1 MWEIPNALPGGTIM
15 ADPQFKT
22 EPIGKLGIIA
32 LQGCEEM
39 ARKINYYLVNSRKD
53 RPNDHFEG
61 YHKDSYIIDAQF
73 VRFGTGEGKCVIH
86 ESVRGYDI
94 FILCDPFN
102 WGVTYNMYG
111 TEHHMGPDE
120 HYADLKRALSAIE
133 GKAKR
138 ITVLMPMLYEGRQH
152 KRTARESLDCADML
166 REICYGYDVEN
177 IITFDAHDPRVQ
189 NAIPQKGFESI
200 QPSYQF
206 VKALCRNVSDI
217 QIDNE
222 HMMIVSPDEGGMG
235 RCISL
240 ASILGLELGA
250 FYKLRDYTKVVN
262 GSNPILRHE
271 FLGDSIGGKDVIVI
285 DDMISSG
292 GSMIEVAVK
301 LKQIG
306 AKRIFVYSSFGL
318 FCNGFEEFDKAYAD
332 GLIDRVFTT
341 NLIYNSP
348 ELLSKPWYVNID
360 MSKYCAYI
368 VDTLNHDESL
378 ASLLDPRDRIYNKLA
393 EYGFGPLAE
402 KK

>member
-1 MWEIPNALPGGTIM
+1 M

-22 EPIGKLGIIA
+22 EPIGKLGMIA
-32 LQGCEEM
+32 LKGCEEM
-39 ARKINYYLVNSRKD
+39 AQKIDYYLVRSRKE

-61 YHKDSYIIDAQF
+61 YHKDSYIIDAEF
-73 VRFGTGEGKCVIH
+73 VRFGTGEGKCVIR
-86 ESVRGYDI
+86 ESVRGYDM

-111 TEHHMGPDE
+111 TDHHYGPDE

-152 KRTARESLDCADML
+152 KRTSRESLDCADML
-166 REICYGYDVEN
+166 RELCYNYGVDNV
-177 IITFDAHDPRVQ
+177 ITFDAHDPRVQ
-189 NAIPQKGFESI
+189 NAIPQKGFESV

-206 VKALCRNVSDI
+206 IKALCKNVDDI
-217 QIDNE
+217 QIDDD
-222 HMMIVSPDEGGMG
+222 HIMIVSPDEGGMG

-240 ASILGLELGA
+240 ASILGVELGA
-250 FYKLRDYTKVVN
+250 FYKLRDYTRVVN
-262 GSNPILRHE
+262 GSNPILKHE
-271 FLGDSIGGKDVIVI
+271 FLGDTVGGKDVIVI

-292 GSMIEVAVK
+292 GSMIEVAEK
-301 LKQIG
+301 LKSIG
-306 AKRIFVYSSFGL
+306 AGRIFAYSSFGL
-318 FCNGFEEFDKAYAD
+318 FCNGFEAFDKAYED
-332 GLIDRVFTT
+332 GLIAKVFTT

-378 ASLLDPRDRIYNKLA
+378 SSLLDPRDRIYAKLA
-393 EYGFGPLAE
+393 EYGFNPQE
-402 KK
+402 KIKK

>member
-1 MWEIPNALPGGTIM
+1 M

-32 LQGCEEM
+32 VKGCEEM
-39 ARKINYYLVNSRKD
+39 AKKIDYYLVRSRKE
-53 RPNDHFEG
+53 RPNDQFEG
-61 YHKDSYIIDAQF
+61 YHKDSYIINAQF
-73 VRFGTGEGKCVIH
+73 VRFGSGEGKCVIK

-102 WGVTYNMYG
+102 WGETYNMYG
-111 TEHHMGPDE
+111 VEHHMSPDE
-120 HYADLKRALSAIE
+120 HYANLKRAISAIE

-166 REICYGYDVEN
+166 RELCFGMGVDN

-189 NAIPQKGFESI
+189 NAIPQHGFESI

-206 VKALCRNVSDI
+206 IKALCKNCEDI

-222 HMMIVSPDEGGMG
+222 HLMIVSPDEGGMG

-250 FYKLRDYTKVVN
+250 FYKLRDYTRVVN
-262 GSNPILRHE
+262 GSNPILKHE
-271 FLGDSIGGKDVIVI
+271 FLGDTISGKDCIII

-292 GSMIEVAVK
+292 GSMIEVAEK
-301 LKQIG
+301 LKAIG
-306 AKRIFVYSSFGL
+306 AGKIYVYSSFGL
-318 FCNGFEEFDKAYAD
+318 FCNGFDAFDKAYAD
-332 GLIDRVFTT
+332 GLIDKVFTT

-378 ASLLDPRDRIYNKLA
+378 STLLDPKDRIYAKLA
-393 EYGFGPLAE
+393 EYGFGPLAVKE
-402 KK
+402 